1 MKTSPWLMSFY
12 ESYDENSR
20 LSSRHGSVE
29 FLTTM
34 QYIQKYLKPGV
45 CILEIGAGTGRYS
58 HALAQKGYQVDA
70 VELLEHN
77 IRIFK
82 ENTLPHEPISITQ
95 GNALDL
101 SGFSS
106 NTYDIT
112 LLFGPLYHLYEKK
125 DKQQALQEAIRV
137 TKKGGIIFAAYV
149 ISDGCL
155 LDEGFQRKNFSV
167 ESYIRQGLLDGTSFA
182 AFSQPKDVFE
192 LVRKEDIDSLMS
204 LFPVQRLH
212 YVASDGFALLLRESI
227 DEMND
232 EEFDYF
238 MKYHLAT
245 CERPDLL
252 GATSHALDIFQK

>member
-1 MKTSPWLMSFY
+1 MSFY

-45 CILEIGAGTGRYS
+45 RILEIGAGTGRYS

-106 NTYDIT
+106 NTYDIIAAVPILRSADNNVSPPSCFLQQVCHLRRQLTQT
-112 LLFGPLYHLYEKK
+112 LPSAPAVKPNRSHFSVFRHICSLPY
-125 DKQQALQEAIRV
+125 
-137 TKKGGIIFAAYV
+137 TKK
-149 ISDGCL
+149 
-155 LDEGFQRKNFSV
+155 
-167 ESYIRQGLLDGTSFA
+167 
-182 AFSQPKDVFE
+182 
-192 LVRKEDIDSLMS
+192 
-204 LFPVQRLH
+204 
-212 YVASDGFALLLRESI
+212 
-227 DEMND
+227 
-232 EEFDYF
+232 
-238 MKYHLAT
+238 
-245 CERPDLL
+245 
-252 GATSHALDIFQK
+252 

>member
-45 CILEIGAGTGRYS
+45 RILEIGAGTGRYS

-82 ENTLPHEPISITQ
+82 ENTLPHERISITQ

-112 LLFGPLYHLYEKK
+112 LLFGPLYHLYEKLEAQLIK
-125 DKQQALQEAIRV
+125 AILQFHFN
-137 TKKGGIIFAAYV
+137 K
-149 ISDGCL
+149 
-155 LDEGFQRKNFSV
+155 
-167 ESYIRQGLLDGTSFA
+167 
-182 AFSQPKDVFE
+182 
-192 LVRKEDIDSLMS
+192 
-204 LFPVQRLH
+204 
-212 YVASDGFALLLRESI
+212 
-227 DEMND
+227 
-232 EEFDYF
+232 
-238 MKYHLAT
+238 
-245 CERPDLL
+245 
-252 GATSHALDIFQK
+252 